1 MLYIANAFSLSMLNR
16 GDQSGEA
23 MSNSWDHCNDFRRT
37 PFPKSL
43 LEVMEIIY
51 IAQQAN
57 IEIKSVIGHENTAK
71 DFQDILGIPLE
82 MNRESITLG
91 KKDLIIVGQYVGSRL
106 PEGATELP
114 NGSKYE
120 WWVI

>member
-16 GDQSGEA
+16 KDQSGES

-37 PFPKSL
+37 PSPKSL
-43 LEVMEIIY
+43 MEVMEIIY
-51 IAQQAN
+51 ISQQAN
-57 IEIKSVIGHENTAK
+57 IEIKSIVGHENTAK
-71 DFQDILGIPLE
+71 DFQDILGIPVG
-82 MNRESITLG
+82 MNRESITLRE
-91 KKDLIIVGQYVGSRL
+91 KDLIIVGQYVGSRL

-114 NGSKYE
+114 LGSKYE